1 MRRFD
6 KVKNIH
12 KANLLNEVRYLE
24 SKGLLKE
31 SETNDVLSESSID
44 LRMSVL
50 GLAKNNNGIF
60 KSEKQAS
67 FLKLMID
74 ERDGLIGHTEHGRP
88 YLADYD
94 DKGII
99 KITVGNPP
107 ELYWERKEQGILRP
121 DDIKRI
127 KSLQRE
133 IKQLENSNSEFD
145 VYIELMGIHFGKLKG
160 TTPKADMTGQEK
172 MDTAMMRQMMNA
184 AKVKTDSIKKK

>member
-133 IKQLENSNSEFD
+133 IKQLEKEIASREEGLKNGTYTDRFGVIPQKKEEIAKKQERINQIQNS
-145 VYIELMGIHFGKLKG
+145 
-160 TTPKADMTGQEK
+160 
-172 MDTAMMRQMMNA
+172 
-184 AKVKTDSIKKK
+184 

>member
-6 KVKNIH
+6 KLKNIQ
-12 KANLLNEVRYLE
+12 KANMLTEVRYLE

-50 GLAKNNNGIF
+50 GLAKNNNGMF

-74 ERDGLIGHTEHGRP
+74 KRDGLIGHTEHGRP
-88 YLADYD
+88 YFADYD

-99 KITVGNPP
+99 KVTVGNPP

-121 DDIKRI
+121 ADVKRI

-133 IKQLENSNSEFD
+133 IKQLEKEIASREEGLKNGTYTDRFGFISQKKEEIAKKQEQINQIQNS
-145 VYIELMGIHFGKLKG
+145 
-160 TTPKADMTGQEK
+160 
-172 MDTAMMRQMMNA
+172 
-184 AKVKTDSIKKK
+184 